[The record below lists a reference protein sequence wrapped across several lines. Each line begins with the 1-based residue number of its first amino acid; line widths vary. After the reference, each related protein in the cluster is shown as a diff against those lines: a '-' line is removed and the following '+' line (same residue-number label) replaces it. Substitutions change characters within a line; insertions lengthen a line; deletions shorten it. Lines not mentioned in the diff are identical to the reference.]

1 MLPCG
6 PVCTGQEGVMEVV
19 WTQRPLCE
27 ALVKRGSHCHLDP
40 QETREEKISSRITR
54 KIMTEGTI
62 FCKNCKRDVSA
73 ANFSLHEAHCLR
85 FLTLCSECDEP
96 VARKNMK
103 DHHTE
108 AHKQVRCNFCCQ
120 SIQQYQLEHHKTKEC
135 HKRAMKCK
143 ICELEMPFNKLQEHL
158 NTCASRTERCWEC
171 NKYVMYKDQNK
182 HKDTCQNSGLS
193 YCKDVNFQT
202 KEAYT
207 NAKFIDPTGAS
218 DNICL
223 RCNKSFPDD
232 QHSQHLNNC
241 SATHNLTEVLAGQST
256 SKPVSDSPPS
266 SSSLAPFS
274 CSVSATARKDI
285 SPKGKKR
292 ERPLTSKTLL
302 KPPKNKKM
310 VGIHSPTKSKPS
322 TSPQVL
328 KDTQSCDMLVTCAH
342 CNTPLP
348 LPALQNHEIKCLHF
362 ISLKNVKM
370 NQTTHSGKKEDSF

>member
-1 MLPCG
+1 MYLEKKERAALG
-6 PVCTGQEGVMEVV
+6 GVITTEAFSLIFF
-19 WTQRPLCE
+19 PL
-27 ALVKRGSHCHLDP
+27 LL
-40 QETREEKISSRITR
+40 QEKISSRITR
-54 KIMTEGTI
+54 KIMTEGTR

-96 VARKNMK
+96 VARKDMK
-103 DHHTE
+103 HHQTE
-108 AHKQVRCNFCCQ
+108 AHKQVRCNLCSQ
-120 SIQQYQLEHHKTKEC
+120 SMQQYQLEHHKTKEC

-143 ICELEMPFNKLQEHL
+143 ICELEMPFNKLQDHL

-171 NKYVMYKDQNK
+171 NKYIMYKDQNK
-182 HKDTCQNSGLS
+182 HKYICQNSGLS
-193 YCKDVNFQT
+193 YYKDVNFQT
-202 KEAYT
+202 REAYT

-232 QHSQHLNNC
+232 QYSQHLQNNC

-274 CSVSATARKDI
+274 HSVSATAQKDI

-292 ERPLTSKTLL
+292 EHPLTSKTLL

-310 VGIHSPTKSKPS
+310 VGIHSPTRSELS
-322 TSPQVL
+322 TPPQVL
-328 KDTQSCDMLVTCAH
+328 KDTQSYDMLVTCAH

-348 LPALQNHEIKCLHF
+348 LPALQKHEIKCLHF

-370 NQTTHSGKKEDSF
+370 NQKPRSGQKEDSF